1 MDNSIISELIDQWP
15 KITIIGKDEIIIE
28 NHNGIEIFGKNDIT
42 IITKVGRIS
51 LYGDDFKIVFMSG
64 GTIVINGIIK
74 KVEFE
79 NNGK

>member
-1 MDNSIISELIDQWP
+1 MENSIITELMDQWP
-15 KITIIGKDEIIIE
+15 KITIVGESEIIIE

-42 IITKVGRIS
+42 VNTKVGRVS

-64 GTIVINGIIK
+64 GTIVVNGIIK

-79 NNGK
+79 SHDK